1 MDVDVDAPAGMSVAE
16 FLQLAGIRFLDNL
29 STRRRTTLMAGRTL
43 PVDTKADKIV
53 LACSALPRLRL
64 YEKSCELL
72 SQKTEGALTPQNRKM
87 HALSVAQH
95 I

>member
-1 MDVDVDAPAGMSVAE
+1 MDVDVDAPAGMSVGE

-43 PVDTKADKIV
+43 PIETKADKIL

-72 SQKTEGALTPQNRKM
+72 SQKTEGAQNALESA
-87 HALSVAQH
+87 HAWLSVAFH
-95 I
+95 L